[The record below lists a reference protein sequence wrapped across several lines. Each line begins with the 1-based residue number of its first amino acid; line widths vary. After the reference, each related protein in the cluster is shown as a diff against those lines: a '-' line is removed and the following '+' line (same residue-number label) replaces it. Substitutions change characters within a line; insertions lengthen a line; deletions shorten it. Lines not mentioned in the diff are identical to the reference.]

1 MLKSLSHVGVRART
15 QAARFALA
23 FAGGLALSVSVAP
36 SFAQGSPAAESNST
50 DGLAALGGHLEQQV
64 RQLALDGSRTAA
76 PGAPRIEVV
85 LGQLDAR
92 LRLAPCARIEPYLP
106 EGTRP
111 WGKSRIGLRCT
122 EGAVKWNVYL
132 PITVKAF
139 APGWVA
145 TANASAGSTLAAA
158 DLAQGEVDLAE
169 DASAPLLHADAAVGR
184 QLARPIK
191 AGQGVR
197 LSHLKPRQWFTAGDT
212 VTVLS
217 SGAGFSVAGE
227 AQALTNGVE
236 GQPARVR
243 TDSGRVLSGVP
254 VGDKRLELAL

>member
-1 MLKSLSHVGVRART
+1 MLKSLSCVAIRVVTH
-15 QAARFALA
+15 AAA
-23 FAGGLALSVSVAP
+23 LALSAWIAP
-36 SFAQGSPAAESNST
+36 SFAQSAFTADAGST

-85 LGQLDAR
+85 VGQLDAR
-92 LRLAPCARIEPYLP
+92 LRLAPCARVEPYLP

-132 PITVKAF
+132 PITVRAF

-145 TANASAGSTLAAA
+145 TANANAGSVLAAT

-169 DASAPLLHADAAVGR
+169 DTSAPLLNAEAAVGR
-184 QLARPIK
+184 QLARPLK
-191 AGQGVR
+191 AGQGLRV
-197 LSHLKPRQWFTAGDT
+197 SHLRPRQWFAAGDT